1 MKIIRISAIW
11 CSSCIVTYNKWLSVK
26 EKHPNIEFV
35 ELDYDM
41 DDIKEYNIGDV
52 LPVTIFINGEKEIS
66 RIEGEFSEKE
76 LERVIEDEK
85 MDI

>member
-52 LPVTIFINGEKEIS
+52 LPVTIFMNDEKELS

-76 LERVIEDEK
+76 VERVIEDEK

>member
-1 MKIIRISAIW
+1 MKIIRIIAIW

-41 DDIKEYNIGDV
+41 DDIKSYNIGEV
-52 LPVTIFINGEKEIS
+52 LPVTIFMNDDKELS
-66 RIEGEFSEKE
+66 RIEGEFSEKD
-76 LERVIEDEK
+76 LERVIENEK
-85 MDI
+85 IDI